1 MTYLQFHGV
10 FILPLLVGAAL
21 WARSELRI
29 PLTRWALAGL
39 CLLAFTYATPWDNYL
54 LYKQVWMYSPERV
67 IGTLGYVPLEEYA
80 FFILQT
86 LLMGC
91 IFLASTRPSRW
102 QPLTALAIAPPLWGG
117 AALAAMLTTASALLL
132 GHESSFYLGLI
143 LVWAFPV
150 LGLQWLAGGDIL
162 RYRWRQVYLPAAA
175 VTAYLWACDAYALSA
190 QIWLINPRYI
200 LNVQWGVLPIE
211 EMIFFLV
218 TNLMVCQGLA
228 LCLEPAMLARLQTWL
243 PTRRAHERP

>member
-1 MTYLQFHGV
+1 MTYLQFHLV
-10 FILPLLVGAAL
+10 FILPLLAGAAL
-21 WARSELRI
+21 WARSELRN
-29 PLTRWALAGL
+29 PLARWGLAGL

-54 LYKQVWMYSPERV
+54 VYKQVWMYGPERV

-91 IFLASTRPSRW
+91 IFLAATRPSRW
-102 QPLTALAIAPPLWGG
+102 SQTSSQARTEPLWSG
-117 AALAAMLTTASALLL
+117 AAWAGVLTGASALLL
-132 GHESSFYLGLI
+132 GYERSFYLGLI

-150 LGLQWLAGGDIL
+150 LGLQWLAGGDLLL
-162 RYRWRQVYLPAAA
+162 RRWRQVYLPAAA

-190 QIWLINPRYI
+190 QIWLINPRYT
-200 LNVQWGVLPIE
+200 LNWQWGVLPIE
-211 EMIFFLV
+211 EMTFFLV

-228 LCLEPAMLARLQTWL
+228 LCLEPAMLSRLQAWL
-243 PTRRAHERP
+243 PKWRAHERA